1 MANEELGKLSPE
13 QIQKLASTISEAKSL
28 TSQQE
33 EIIKRV
39 LAGEIEIG
47 NTRIASLEKY
57 FDIYSK
63 SLDMVARKHSA
74 MNDAFLILE
83 HKLTENY
90 KTLSSDVAKLEE
102 QLTKIAKTAQTSEP
116 SAEQEKSVSKR
127 KTKQADVPPSEATS
141 SIANYTSNK
150 ESSNIDLKALTDAI
164 VDAIKFTSD
173 SSSSTTVST
182 TPGGRNVAVSS
193 TIEDRDRNALDES
206 LPNYVHDDE
215 KYKAYIDWLLEG
227 SDKINESLKAV
238 TNRIEV
244 LFSDEMSSGSAGEAQ
259 VSEFRAERINVE
271 EELKA
276 RNKLEEQINEYR
288 AKLNYETTIRTGKAL
303 TAEQAAANE
312 ELVRRE
318 FKDRVTRLEQ
328 LKKREALSK
337 TDLKLAQ
344 ALEERKADY
353 IARKEYE
360 YRQKHNG
367 KLEVEEA
374 ERIRHLAEYEYELTV
389 EMQEKLE
396 KARKRD
402 EKRDHKNKKRSE
414 VAATDQAIERATKL
428 GGFSKEDNLLSRID
442 SLVDVVGKVSDGE
455 GGKAALAA
463 ANVAIKAISSLA
475 KQLDNKIDEIAS
487 YQGDIDTRLQ
497 GSKNEKSKAGSY
509 WGQLTKDMMSVGA
522 VTPFFKQDDFAKN
535 IKSLVDQG
543 ISFDLKQRAFLMTIQ
558 EKIANTF
565 NVADGTLLRLIRIQQ
580 EDSTAGR
587 LGMESA
593 LNSFLNNMY
602 ENTEYLKAVADG
614 VRSSLQ
620 EMEAL
625 MSGAEAT
632 EVEYQVQKW
641 MGSLYSVGM
650 SQEAVNSIASAL
662 GQIAAGQVDALTN
675 GTGAGNLLVMAANKA
690 GQSIA
695 DILTDGLNGMETN
708 QLLQATVDYL
718 ADLAESSKDSRV
730 VQQQL
735 ASVFGVKAS
744 DLRAATNLISSS
756 KDVYGE
762 YMTYDNMLNQLNKMA
777 GSMYLRTSLGEMM
790 TNIWENGQYT
800 LASGMANNPV
810 SYLMFKMA
818 DLLEQTTGGISLP
831 FLNVYGFGVDLE
843 TTVADL
849 MRVASMS
856 SGILGSL
863 GPMISGLASS
873 FSGQAMLSTMGIEQ
887 GSGLKVTPRGKGVGA
902 GDNVGGGSSS
912 TSGSG
917 YVGNANSSDV
927 KDSTIQGAEDDKK
940 QQMIEAKEEAEATVY
955 DMINTNVLKIYELLD
970 AVANGKRSLNV
981 KMEGYGLTSL
991 GGGLQGGVNG
1001 LSSDSLLNDS
1011 SSGTGAIGGNSSMT
1025 SSAVNLGGWTI
1036 A

>member
-1 MANEELGKLSPE
+1 M
-13 QIQKLASTISEAKSL
+13 
-28 TSQQE
+28 
-33 EIIKRV
+33 
-39 LAGEIEIG
+39 
-47 NTRIASLEKY
+47 
-57 FDIYSK
+57 
-63 SLDMVARKHSA
+63 
-74 MNDAFLILE
+74 
-83 HKLTENY
+83 
-90 KTLSSDVAKLEE
+90 
-102 QLTKIAKTAQTSEP
+102 
-116 SAEQEKSVSKR
+116 
-127 KTKQADVPPSEATS
+127 
-141 SIANYTSNK
+141 
-150 ESSNIDLKALTDAI
+150 
-164 VDAIKFTSD
+164 
-173 SSSSTTVST
+173 ST

-259 VSEFRAERINVE
+259 VSEFRAKRINVE

-602 ENTEYLKAVADG
+602 ENTEYLKAVAEG

-744 DLRAATNLISSS
+744 DLRAATNLVSSS

-790 TNIWENGQYT
+790 TNIWENSQYT

-849 MRVASMS
+849 MRV
-856 SGILGSL
+856 
-863 GPMISGLASS
+863 
-873 FSGQAMLSTMGIEQ
+873 
-887 GSGLKVTPRGKGVGA
+887 
-902 GDNVGGGSSS
+902 
-912 TSGSG
+912 
-917 YVGNANSSDV
+917 
-927 KDSTIQGAEDDKK
+927 
-940 QQMIEAKEEAEATVY
+940 
-955 DMINTNVLKIYELLD
+955 
-970 AVANGKRSLNV
+970 
-981 KMEGYGLTSL
+981 
-991 GGGLQGGVNG
+991 
-1001 LSSDSLLNDS
+1001 
-1011 SSGTGAIGGNSSMT
+1011 
-1025 SSAVNLGGWTI
+1025 
-1036 A
+1036 